1 MFFEAHV
8 YLHKDFQT
16 LKIFYQSTTIAF
28 ITYIYQKNEYK
39 LNYTN
44 ADISFHVNRQ

>member
-8 YLHKDFQT
+8 YLHKDFSNIKNI
-16 LKIFYQSTTIAF
+16 LSINNYSVYHIH
-28 ITYIYQKNEYK
+28 IPKNEYK